1 MVLRTIFSNDAAVP
15 RGLTRLAAKLLSGHS
30 SVWVFVFS
38 ITRPRSLPPIFLAVP
53 LTRFC
58 STLLWLFGRLG
69 LFIDRHICE
78 FGE

>member
-38 ITRPRSLPPIFLAVP
+38 MNSTEVFAANIFGGSANAILLHAALAIRP
-53 LTRFC
+53 
-58 STLLWLFGRLG
+58 LG
-69 LFIDRHICE
+69 LVH
-78 FGE
+78 